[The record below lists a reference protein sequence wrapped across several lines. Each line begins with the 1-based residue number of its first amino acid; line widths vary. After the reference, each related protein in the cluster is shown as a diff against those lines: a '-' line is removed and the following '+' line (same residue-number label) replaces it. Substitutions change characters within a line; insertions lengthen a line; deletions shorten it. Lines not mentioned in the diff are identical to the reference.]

1 MAVLVFVHEAA
12 RVVSKSI
19 RESHILLF
27 SIFVAG
33 LCSIIYELLI
43 ATTGAYFLGDS
54 ITQFSL
60 TIGVYMAAMGIGS
73 YFSRF
78 VPDKPL
84 LAYFIGFELALAL
97 LGGLSV
103 PLLYFSYAYGLPLQA
118 ISILLTTL
126 IGILIGLE
134 IPLLSRL
141 MEKHYALKA
150 NLANVLSI
158 DYFGAL
164 LATLLFPFLFLP
176 WLGVF
181 KTALSFGLMNL
192 SIALLLLWYF
202 IDHISPNRRKVLR
215 LTLVLVSLIL
225 VLCLFA
231 SKQLTYLWQSQIY
244 DDRVVHSEQTPYQQI
259 VLTRH
264 KDDIRLY
271 LNGGLQF
278 SSIDEYRYHEA
289 LIHPAMVR
297 HGNAKR
303 ILILGGGDGLAAREL
318 LKYPQLESI
327 TLVDLDPAVA
337 RLAQTNHNL
346 TTLNKHSLSDPK
358 VTIIHQD
365 AYVFVEQ
372 SEQLFDIIF
381 IDLPD
386 PKAINLARL
395 YSQQFYQLVKT
406 RLPNNGIVV
415 TQATSPFFAKQ
426 AFWSINNTLSAAGF
440 AHTLPYHLNVPSFG
454 EWGFVMACNLICS
467 NHQLLPVNTR
477 YYRPENDAQ
486 LFIFT
491 PDISANNEK
500 VSTLDEPNV
509 LHYYLQGWKYWN

>member
-1 MAVLVFVHEAA
+1 MAAQVFALEAVLVE
-12 RVVSKSI
+12 SKTI

-78 VPDKPL
+78 VPDNPL
-84 LAYFIGFELALAL
+84 LVYFIAFELVLAL
-97 LGGLSV
+97 LGGLTV
-103 PLLYFSYAYGLPLQA
+103 PLLYFAYAYSLPLQA
-118 ISILLTTL
+118 ISVILTTL
-126 IGILIGLE
+126 IGVLIGLE

-181 KTALSFGLMNL
+181 KTSLSFGLMNL

-202 IDHISPNRRKVLR
+202 VDHISRNRRKILR
-215 LTLVLVSLIL
+215 LTLVLVSA
-225 VLCLFA
+225 VLGLSLYA
-231 SKQLTYLWQSQIY
+231 SQQLTHHWQSQIY
-244 DDRVVHSEQTPYQQI
+244 DDRVVHSAQTPYQQI

-327 TLVDLDPAVA
+327 TLVDLDPSVA
-337 RLAQTNHNL
+337 ELARSNYNL
-346 TTLNKHSLSDPK
+346 TELNQHSLSNPK
-358 VTIIHQD
+358 VTVVHQD
-365 AYVFVEQ
+365 AYVFIEQ
-372 SEQLFDIIF
+372 DKTLFDIIF

-395 YSQQFYQLVKT
+395 YSQQFYQRVKR
-406 RLPNNGIVV
+406 RLPDNGIVV
-415 TQATSPFFAKQ
+415 TQATSPFFAKR
-426 AFWSINNTLSAAGF
+426 AFWSINNTMSAAGF

-454 EWGFVMACNLICS
+454 EWGFVMACKLQCA
-467 NHQLLPVNTR
+467 NHQTLNVDTR

-509 LHYYLQGWKYWN
+509 LHYYLKGWKHWN